1 MTKMTLYKW
10 VREEIEKLSF
20 INKTKFTGMYLYLF
34 YDKDGEEKIKRIP
47 YRAKPKQVLD
57 FIEKIKEDIDYY
69 KKREIHI
76 KNYKKTERERG
87 NVFVVSADVKP
98 KGDKN

>member
-1 MTKMTLYKW
+1 MPLYKW

-20 INKTKFTGMYLYLF
+20 ISKTKFTGTYLYLF
-34 YDKDGEEKIKRIP
+34 YDKDGQEKIKRIS
-47 YRAKPKQVLD
+47 YRATPPQVLD
-57 FIEKIKEDIDYY
+57 LIEKIKKDIDYY
-69 KKREIHI
+69 ARREVHI
-76 KNYKKTERERG
+76 KNYKKTEKERG